1 MAAHVLDDYY
11 LGITAIVTVAFQL
24 FFFFIAYALQFD
36 KVTGTCSPTLSLA
49 QFLPLLTISPQ
60 DLAGGSNFA
69 ILAVLTLAL
78 GGYQHDRQLVVSLLM
93 IVWAVR
99 LAGFLFFRILKSGHD
114 ERFNEMRGKFLSFL
128 GFWIFQMLWV
138 WIVSLPVTL
147 LNSPAVTRYDEVPFG
162 TGRDIAGVI
171 LFGVGFVMETLSD
184 AQKYI
189 FRSTH
194 DGKAVCSGG
203 FFAISRHPNYFG
215 EIIQHFGVLI
225 SFSAFKRLFAN
236 AAKVYTS
243 LPCRP
248 RLTAMLRVRHT
259 RHYMRPLSVLSSLR
273 FFSCFSP
280 ACPCQSGPRPR
291 PDTKK
296 ATTGPSISA
305 GLTALAFL
313 SHFRPGCMR
322 RCLYFSRGRF
332 FSSFRYMFL
341 TRPNTRMLLSQEV
354 RRHRER
360 RHDRATRG
368 LFKLYINR

>member
-1 MAAHVLDDYY
+1 MAARVLDDYY

-36 KVTGTCSPTLSLA
+36 KVTGTYSLA
-49 QFLPLLTISPQ
+49 LSIFPFLPLLTTSAP

-99 LAGFLFFRILKSGHD
+99 LAGFLFFRILKTGHD

-147 LNSPAVTRYDEVPFG
+147 LNSPAVTRYAEVPFG

-171 LFGVGFVMETLSD
+171 LFGVGFVMETVSD

-203 FFAISRHPNYFG
+203 LFAISRHPNYFG
-215 EIIQHFGVLI
+215 EIIQHFGILA
-225 SFSAFKRLFAN
+225 SFSAFKRLF
-236 AAKVYTS
+236 
-243 LPCRP
+243 L
-248 RLTAMLRVRHT
+248 LT
-259 RHYMRPLSVLSSLR
+259 
-273 FFSCFSP
+273 
-280 ACPCQSGPRPR
+280 
-291 PDTKK
+291 
-296 ATTGPSISA
+296 
-305 GLTALAFL
+305 
-313 SHFRPGCMR
+313 
-322 RCLYFSRGRF
+322 
-332 FSSFRYMFL
+332 
-341 TRPNTRMLLSQEV
+341 
-354 RRHRER
+354 
-360 RHDRATRG
+360 
-368 LFKLYINR
+368 